1 MSAEHEISGDYGYD
15 MVQEVKASLHIP
27 SPRKRTPVS
36 GIRVPGHLL
45 DVDGDYGYDM
55 VHEQ

>member
-1 MSAEHEISGDYGYD
+1 MSADLDHASDYGSD
-15 MVQEVKASLHIP
+15 LAQEVKTSLHIP
-27 SPRKRTPVS
+27 SQRKRPPAS
-36 GIRVPGHLL
+36 GIRPTGRRL

>member
-1 MSAEHEISGDYGYD
+1 MSAELDHASDYGSD
-15 MVQEVKASLHIP
+15 LAQEVRASLHIP
-27 SPRKRTPVS
+27 SRRKRPPVG
-36 GIRVPGHLL
+36 GIRAAGHRP

>member
-1 MSAEHEISGDYGYD
+1 MSAELDHASDYGSD
-15 MVQEVKASLHIP
+15 MAQEVRASLHIP
-27 SPRKRTPVS
+27 SQRKRPPVS
-36 GIRVPGHLL
+36 GIRPTGQRL